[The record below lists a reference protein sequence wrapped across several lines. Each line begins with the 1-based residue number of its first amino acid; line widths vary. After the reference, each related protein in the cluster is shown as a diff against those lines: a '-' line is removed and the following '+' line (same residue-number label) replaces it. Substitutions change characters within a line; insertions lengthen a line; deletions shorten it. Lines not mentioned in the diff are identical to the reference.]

1 MSVMASFRLDGLTAV
16 VTGASSGL
24 GAHLATVLA
33 QAGADLVLA
42 ARKTE
47 RLAPLQARIGELGR
61 TAHARALDVTDASSV
76 ADFFASLPTVAR
88 VIVNNAGVT
97 TTASVLEQ
105 READWDAVLDTNL
118 KGAWL
123 VAQQAAKAMIAAGVG
138 GSIVNVASILGERV
152 AGSVAPYCASKA
164 GLLQLTRSLALE
176 LARYDIRANALMPG
190 YVATDLNRD
199 FLASAS
205 GDKLRARIPTR
216 RFGELSDLDG
226 PMLLLASPAGR
237 HMTGACLAVDGGHL
251 VSSL

>member
-1 MSVMASFRLDGLTAV
+1 MNLEASFRLDGLTAV

-33 QAGADLVLA
+33 NAGADVVLA

-47 RLAPLQARIGELGR
+47 RLVELQARIECMGR
-61 TAHARALDVTDASSV
+61 KAWSRALDVTSSQSV
-76 ADFFASLPTVAR
+76 TDFFASLPSVAQ

-97 TTASVLEQ
+97 TTAPILQQQES
-105 READWDAVLDTNL
+105 DWDAVVDTNL

-123 VAQQAAKAMIAAGVG
+123 VAQQAARAMIAAGVG

-152 AGSVAPYCASKA
+152 GGSVAPYCASKA
-164 GLLQLTRSLALE
+164 GLLHLTRSLALE

-190 YVATDLNRD
+190 YVATDLNRE
-199 FLASAS
+199 FLSSLS
-205 GDKLRARIPTR
+205 GEKLKSRIPTR
-216 RFGELSDLDG
+216 RFGELSDLNG
-226 PMLLLASPAGR
+226 PMLLLASSAGR
-237 HMTGACLAVDGGHL
+237 HMTGASLAVDGGHL